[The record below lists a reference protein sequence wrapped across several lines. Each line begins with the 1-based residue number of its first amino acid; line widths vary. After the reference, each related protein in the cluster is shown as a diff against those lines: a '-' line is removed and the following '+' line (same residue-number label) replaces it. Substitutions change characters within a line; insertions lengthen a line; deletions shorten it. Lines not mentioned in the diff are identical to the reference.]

1 MSSRGIIC
9 SHVEF
14 IMEGKSAWKE
24 EVDEV
29 SIGPAGCKAKT
40 SWGKG

>member
-1 MSSRGIIC
+1 LTIIC
-9 SHVEF
+9 SHVDVY
-14 IMEGKSAWKE
+14 MEGKSAWKE

-40 SWGKG
+40 SSDKG